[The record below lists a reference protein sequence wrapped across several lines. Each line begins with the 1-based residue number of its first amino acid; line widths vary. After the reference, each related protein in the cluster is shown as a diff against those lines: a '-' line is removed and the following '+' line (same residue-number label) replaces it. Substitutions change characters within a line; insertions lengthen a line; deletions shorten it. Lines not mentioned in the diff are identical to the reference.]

1 MSSSSTSTNSSS
13 SKPVSPTRIVQS
25 FLGVLISVLLLTL
38 VLGQLKLP
46 QIGSTLWELAI
57 YGIVTGFEGLGVVIP
72 ALGDATASHYT
83 VLTGAVGVFWLTHIY
98 LRVSKTGHY
107 RVRPLVDAPMFLMTA
122 WLLVIYFSYFEKTL
136 PLDATFFSRVALY
149 CAISP
154 VVFSLTVSLGY
165 LSKVAQAKHEKE
177 MEEPWVILFLISL
190 VLTVVCGVVT
200 GFRGSDSTVPF
211 LSYQL
216 TNAVLHLLAN
226 IGGFTMGV
234 WFLDGADTPVPEK
247 KDQPGDAAAVATEP
261 EQPAQPAPA
270 GDSRAEKR

>member
-1 MSSSSTSTNSSS
+1 MSASSTPVDSSS
-13 SKPVSPTRIVQS
+13 SKPVSPKRIVQS

-57 YGIVTGFEGLGVVIP
+57 YGIVTGFEGLGVLIP

-107 RVRPLVDAPMFLMTA
+107 RVRPLVDAPMLLLTA

-165 LSKVAQAKHEKE
+165 LSKVNSTNEKE
-177 MEEPWVILFLISL
+177 RHDGWMTLFVISL
-190 VLTVVCGVVT
+190 VLTVVCAIIT
-200 GFRGSDSTVPF
+200 GFRGGESPVSF
-211 LSYQL
+211 WSYQL
-216 TNAVLHLLAN
+216 PNAVLHLLAN
-226 IGGFTMGV
+226 IGGFAMGM
-234 WFLDGADTPVPEK
+234 WFLDGADAPAAKDKGQPE
-247 KDQPGDAAAVATEP
+247 DTAAVATEP
-261 EQPAQPAPA
+261 AQPDQPAPA
-270 GDSRAEKR
+270 GDSRAEER